1 MTAAAAVPG
10 HLPAPGTEDRWLA
23 ENPWWTDAPEP
34 PAAWLAED
42 PGLAEDP
49 WWTEEPEPP
58 ATRPAEHASLA
69 EDPGL
74 ADGGE
79 PAQAWPTEDPW
90 LAEDP
95 WLDEDPEWAEGPWL
109 DEDPW
114 LAEDQASS
122 QRPGPVEVFKAGRWD
137 RSRGDG
143 GGFAA
148 GGAADDLP
156 PGPVLA
162 GLAGDRWADGL
173 GRLSDDE
180 LIVAT

>member
-23 ENPWWTDAPEP
+23 ENPWWTEEPEP
-34 PAAWLAED
+34 PAAW
-42 PGLAEDP
+42 
-49 WWTEEPEPP
+49 
-58 ATRPAEHASLA
+58 PAEHASLA

-79 PAQAWPTEDPW
+79 PAPAWLTQ
-90 LAEDP
+90 
-95 WLDEDPEWAEGPWL
+95 
-109 DEDPW
+109 DPW